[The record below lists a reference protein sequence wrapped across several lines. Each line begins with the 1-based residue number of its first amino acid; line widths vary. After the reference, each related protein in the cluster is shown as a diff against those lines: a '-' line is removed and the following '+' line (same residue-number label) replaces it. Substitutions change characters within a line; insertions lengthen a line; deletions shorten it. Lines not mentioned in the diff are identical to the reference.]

1 MTKFIFDLDGTVTSE
16 ETLPLISSHF
26 GIEEEI
32 KELTKETIA
41 GNIPFIESFI
51 RRVFILGKLPITDV
65 CDLLESVPL
74 YDGITKFIKE
84 HTNNCIIATGNL
96 ECWTKKLLDKI
107 GCKYYCSDC
116 STFDNNVSKLTY
128 ILRKENI
135 VKLYKDKGEKVVFI
149 GDGNNDVEAMKIAD
163 VSIASGLTHYP
174 ARSVLAITNYLI
186 FDEDALCRQL
196 TLLL

>member
-1 MTKFIFDLDGTVTSE
+1 MTKFIFDLDGTVTSR

-51 RRVFILGKLPITDV
+51 RRVFILGKLSITDV
-65 CDLLESVPL
+65 SDLLENVPL
-74 YDGITKFIKE
+74 YEKLVKFIKQ
-84 HTNNCIIATGNL
+84 NINDCIIATGNL
-96 ECWTKKLLDKI
+96 ECWTKKLLNKI
-107 GCKYYCSDC
+107 GCQYYCSDC
-116 STFDNNVSKLTY
+116 SIVDNKVNKLTY

-135 VKLYKDKGEKVVFI
+135 VEMYKDRGEKVIFI

-174 ARSVLAITNYLI
+174 ARSVLATTDYLI

>member
-1 MTKFIFDLDGTVTSE
+1 MTKFIFDLDGTVTSK

-32 KELTKETIA
+32 QELTKETIV

-51 RRVFILGKLPITDV
+51 RRVFILGKLPVTGV
-65 CDLLESVPL
+65 CDLLENVPL
-74 YDGITKFIKE
+74 YEGVAKFIRR
-84 HTNNCIIATGNL
+84 NIDNCIIATGNL
-96 ECWTKKLLDKI
+96 ECWTKKLLNKI

-116 STFDNNVSKLTY
+116 SIIDNRINKLTY

-174 ARSVLAITNYLI
+174 AKSVLSTTDYLI